1 MNITITREQ
10 ANKLEVFLLMSRSY
24 RKGEIKAWDSLA
36 TEQDADGM
44 PKFKNAKSNADWW
57 REMDAIMNDVYD
69 IVSKATMEET
79 A

>member
-1 MNITITREQ
+1 
-10 ANKLEVFLLMSRSY
+10 
-24 RKGEIKAWDSLA
+24 
-36 TEQDADGM
+36 M

-69 IVSKATMEET
+69 IVSKATMEEM